1 MKSLIKITLLTALMM
16 GSALQ
21 GMEDLNAQLRQAAR
35 DGNNPEIQQL
45 FNKGAQINAGD
56 ENSSITALMMAAMR
70 GSLTTCQLLLNLG
83 ANVNTQDRANFTA
96 LIFAA
101 GGGYN
106 EVCKLLISKGADI
119 NHLSR
124 HGTALMWAAKKNHPD
139 TCKLLIHAMIKLTPQ
154 ERSEVFTLL
163 SLKKRNIPELHSES
177 KKIIAQTRLDDIKRK
192 KKQNA
197 REQIMLIA
205 NEALQQELLKY
216 LEGIK

>member
-1 MKSLIKITLLTALMM
+1 M